1 MTKTLINSPGIEK
14 EPNFP
19 PVETLMSVQFSAC
32 IANLNFSQEIKFK
45 SQVRSHNNHLNVSA
59 TKVNYFSTMSPEYYL
74 GGGGEHVD
82 DEGEV
87 EEEDLESLSRGLDQ
101 EAREGEGGKNFELNS
116 SSVSS
121 FSPASYASYHPE
133 TGQCR
138 NIVLEAR
145 HAVHNLDPPP
155 H

>member
-1 MTKTLINSPGIEK
+1 
-14 EPNFP
+14 
-19 PVETLMSVQFSAC
+19 
-32 IANLNFSQEIKFK
+32 
-45 SQVRSHNNHLNVSA
+45 
-59 TKVNYFSTMSPEYYL
+59 MSPEYYL
-74 GGGGEHVD
+74 GGEHVD

-101 EAREGEGGKNFELNS
+101 EAREEQGGKKFELNS

-133 TGQCR
+133 TSQCR

-145 HAVHNLDPPP
+145 HAVHNLEPPP